1 MKILKNARDL
11 GAIEGSVLGVE
22 VAHCTMISEQIT
34 SAEQLR
40 CEINVTI
47 ILEKAIITELWV
59 MRKTEEGEMLND
71 MR

>member
-11 GAIEGSVLGVE
+11 GAIESSVLGVK
-22 VAHCTMISEQIT
+22 VTHSTMISEQIT

-47 ILEKAIITELWV
+47 ILEKAVITELWV
-59 MRKTEEGEMLND
+59 MRKTEEGKID
-71 MR
+71 AK

>member
-11 GAIEGSVLGVE
+11 GAIESSVLCVK
-22 VAHCTMISEQIT
+22 VTHSTMISEQIT

-47 ILEKAIITELWV
+47 ILEKAVISELWV
-59 MRKTEEGEMLND
+59 MRKTEEGKID
-71 MR
+71 AK